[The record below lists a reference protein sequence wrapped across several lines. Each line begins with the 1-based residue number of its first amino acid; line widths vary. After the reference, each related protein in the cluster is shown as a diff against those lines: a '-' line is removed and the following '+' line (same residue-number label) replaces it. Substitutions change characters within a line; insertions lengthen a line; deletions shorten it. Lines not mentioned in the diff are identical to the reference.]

1 MRFRVRAIGTDRAIA
16 ELQLEAADA
25 ECARRAATGRGLR
38 VLTVEADKSIVTRRR
53 PFPLML
59 FCQELLALLQ
69 AGIPLAEAIDTLGE
83 KESRPAVRQVIEA
96 LSRDLREGRMLSSA
110 LEAQAGVFPDLFVA
124 LVRAAERTSDLD
136 QALARFIGYREQLD
150 ALRGRLVGA
159 AIYPVLLLGVGGL
172 VVLFLLAYVVPRFAK
187 VFEDIGKDIPWSS
200 RILLDAGAWI
210 GNHGELAL
218 GSVVLIVGGGVVLLR
233 QPLLWQ
239 ALGRAIWRLP
249 AVGQQLKVF
258 QLARFYRTL
267 GMLLRGGIPAV
278 TSLGMAAELLS
289 ATLRPA
295 LEVSIAQI
303 REGRGLSDT
312 LSSHGLTTPV
322 AMRMLATGE
331 RAGNLGEMLER
342 TAAFH
347 EQEIARMAEW
357 LTKLIGPVLMLF
369 IGGIIGVIV
378 VLMYMPIF
386 QLSETLQ

>member
-1 MRFRVRAIGTDRAIA
+1 MRFRIRAIGSDRAIA
-16 ELQLEAADA
+16 ELQLEAADLDA
-25 ECARRAATGRGLR
+25 ARGLAAGRGLR
-38 VLTVEADKSIVTRRR
+38 VLSIEPARSVVSRGNK
-53 PFPLML
+53 FPLML

-83 KESRPAVRQVIEA
+83 KEGRAPVRQVIEV
-96 LSRDLREGRMLSSA
+96 LSRDLHEGRPLSSA
-110 LEAQAGVFPDLFVA
+110 LASQAGVFPDLFVA

-136 QALARFIGYREQLD
+136 QALSRFIGYREQLD
-150 ALRGRLVGA
+150 ALRGRLVSA
-159 AIYPVLLLGVGGL
+159 AIYPVMLLGVGGL
-172 VVLFLLAYVVPRFAK
+172 VVLFLLGYVVPRFAR
-187 VFEDIGKDIPWSS
+187 VFEDIGKDIPWTSK
-200 RILLDAGAWI
+200 ILLDAGSWV
-210 GNHGELAL
+210 GHHGEIALAAL
-218 GSVVLIVGGGVVLLR
+218 VLAVGSIVFLAR
-233 QPLLWQ
+233 QPALWQ

-249 AVGQQLKVF
+249 AIGQQLKVF

-289 ATLRPA
+289 PALRPA
-295 LEVSIAQI
+295 LEQSIAQI
-303 REGRGLSDT
+303 REGRGLSAT
-312 LSSHGLTTPV
+312 LAAHGLTTPV

-347 EQEIARMAEW
+347 EQEIARLTEW

-369 IGGIIGVIV
+369 IGGVIGLIV

-386 QLSETLQ
+386 QLSETLR